1 MEIRPAQVSDIPHI
15 LSLLRQVGQV
25 HHGIRPDLF
34 RSGACKYD
42 AEALTKLMA
51 DPARPVFVAQDGTVT
66 GYCFCILRQYNND
79 PALTDRK
86 ELYIDDLCVDENHHR
101 MGVASALYRHALD
114 YAKAAGCSFVTL
126 NVWEGNDGAR
136 RFYEQMGLRPRS
148 ITMETSTEN
157 EYAD

>member
-86 ELYIDDLCVDENHHR
+86 ELYIDDLCVDESMRGKHV
-101 MGVASALYRHALD
+101 GKSLYEYVLA
-114 YAKAAGCSFVTL
+114 YAREQGCYNVTL
-126 NVWEGNDGAR
+126 NVWADNEKAVG
-136 RFYEQMGLRPRS
+136 FYEKLGLKVQKMG
-148 ITMETSTEN
+148 MEKIL
-157 EYAD
+157 

>member
-1 MEIRPAQVSDIPHI
+1 
-15 LSLLRQVGQV
+15 
-25 HHGIRPDLF
+25 
-34 RSGACKYD
+34 
-42 AEALTKLMA
+42 
-51 DPARPVFVAQDGTVT
+51 
-66 GYCFCILRQYNND
+66 
-79 PALTDRK
+79 
-86 ELYIDDLCVDENHHR
+86 